1 MKKINYKIV
10 KKVNNLKLSNF
21 LKKISGKEF
30 RENRN
35 IKNAPWKY
43 LKEKKMESFFIE
55 VNKDI
60 VGVIILINFKF
71 LKHLSFLYIIKK
83 FRMKKLGSMLLDKY
97 FLNTKKIKTIHVIK
111 SLKRTLSFYK
121 KKGFI
126 INKKNKNHL
135 IKKWI
140 LRCQQFNKKTFKKR
154 YLLYHA
160 NSTSVF

>member
-10 KKVNNLKLSNF
+10 KKVNNLELSNF

-30 RENRN
+30 KVNRN

-43 LKEKKMESFFIE
+43 LKKKKMEFFFIE
-55 VNKDI
+55 VNKEI
-60 VGVIILINFKF
+60 VGVIVLINFKF
-71 LKHLSFLYIIKK
+71 SKHLSFLYIIKK
-83 FRMKKLGSMLLDKY
+83 FRRKKLGSMLLDKY
-97 FLNTKKIKTIHVIK
+97 YLNTKKIKTIHVIK

-126 INKKNKNHL
+126 IIKKNKNHL

-140 LRCQQFNKKTFKKR
+140 SRCKKFNKKTFKKR
-154 YLLYHA
+154 YLLYRA
-160 NSTSVF
+160 